1 MASVRFYTGREEEEE
16 ELGLVPLL
24 GIDQVLVNYAGY
36 WSSTSSILASV
47 RLYTGK
53 EEEEEEKLRH
63 RRTPN
68 STDPVVNAQHS
79 REHLMNF

>member
-1 MASVRFYTGREEEEE
+1 MASVRSYTGSKEEEE

-47 RLYTGK
+47 YTGR

-79 REHLMNF
+79 RKQLMNF

>member
-1 MASVRFYTGREEEEE
+1 MASVRLYTGSKEEEEE

-36 WSSTSSILASV
+36 WSSTSSISASV
-47 RLYTGK
+47 YTGR

>member
-1 MASVRFYTGREEEEE
+1 MASVRLYTGREEEEE
-16 ELGLVPLL
+16 EKLGLVPLL

-36 WSSTSSILASV
+36 WSSTSNILASV
-47 RLYTGK
+47 YTGR

-68 STDPVVNAQHS
+68 STDPVVNAQHL